1 MSFFTL
7 CGVCLVIL
15 VATLVLRSLY
25 PGLSFALG
33 IAATCL
39 LIPAGLSLVYDTLAY
54 VAQLS
59 AGEQYGTYLQI
70 LFKAVGIGLVSVTV
84 GDLCRDCGEPG
95 LAGKLEFCAR
105 CAMLGVSLPA
115 VKELMGFGLSLL

>member
-1 MSFFTL
+1 MSFLSL

-15 VATLVLRSLY
+15 VAVLILRSLY
-25 PGLSFALG
+25 PGMSFALG

-54 VAQLS
+54 VAGLS
-59 AGEQYGTYLQI
+59 AGEEYGPYLQI

-84 GDLCRDCGEPG
+84 GDLCRDCAEPG

-115 VKELMGFGLSLL
+115 IQELMGFGLSLV